1 MRNMYGKFAVYFA
14 YGASRKDVVFSA
26 VVSTLIVILWFSPTG
41 FEDRL
46 PRGSLKLEG
55 RVVEVDDS
63 LVTNHGLI
71 RVGGQVLEVELL
83 EGPLRGKVVRA
94 HNNFLGKLELDKV
107 FRPGDRALMNV
118 SLEGDRV
125 VWANAADYYRLR
137 AEWVLLGMFVLFL
150 VLYGGFTGCQAVLS
164 FIFTGLCMWKVLIPM
179 LLRGH
184 NPVVVTFC
192 ITVVLTA
199 VIIFLVAGVN
209 RKGLVAFLGAV
220 IGLGATCVLALAFS
234 GPLRVNGAVRPFSET
249 LLFSGFDH
257 LNLTQIFL
265 AGIFLAA
272 SGAVMDLAIDISS
285 AMREV
290 VTHNPGVSRYA
301 LLKSGI
307 MVGRAVI
314 GSMTTTLVLA
324 YSGGYLTMLM
334 LFMGQGVPNANI
346 LNLSYVSA
354 EILHTLAGSFGLV
367 LVAPLTAVIG
377 SLLYVRGDAGGR
389 RVEDME
395 GVS

>member
-1 MRNMYGKFAVYFA
+1 MSGLHNRLSAYFL
-14 YGASRKDVVFSA
+14 YGATRRDAFFSC
-26 VVSTLIVILWFSPTG
+26 VIILLCVILWFMPTG

-46 PRGSLKLEG
+46 PAASLKVEG
-55 RVVEVDDS
+55 RVTEVDNS
-63 LVTNHGLI
+63 LVTNQGLV
-71 RVGGQVLEVELL
+71 RVGGQVVEVELL
-83 EGPLRGKVVRA
+83 EGPLKGTIVTA
-94 HNNFLGKLELDKV
+94 HNTFLSKMELDKV
-107 FRPGDRALMNV
+107 FVPGDHALMNV
-118 SLEGDRV
+118 SVEGDKV

-137 AEWVLLGMFVLFL
+137 AEWVLLGLFVVFL

-164 FIFTGLCMWKVLIPM
+164 FVFTGLCMWKLLIP
-179 LLRGH
+179 LFLRGYT
-184 NPVVVTFC
+184 PIVVTFC
-192 ITVVLTA
+192 ITVALTFT
-199 VIIFLVAGVN
+199 IIFLVAGIN

-220 IGLGATCVLALAFS
+220 VGLGLTCVLALVFA
-234 GPLRVNGAVRPFSET
+234 GPLKVNGAVRPFSET
-249 LLFSGFDH
+249 LLFSGFAH
-257 LNLTQIFL
+257 LNLTHIFL

-290 VTHNPGVSRYA
+290 VTHNPGVTRFG

-334 LFMGQGVPNANI
+334 LFMGQGVPTKNV

-367 LVAPLTAVIG
+367 LVAPLTALIG
-377 SLLYVRGDAGGR
+377 CFIYVSHDKSRQPEKNLLI
-389 RVEDME
+389 
-395 GVS
+395 SN